1 MSILGVTLGVCV
13 LIIVQSVMNGFG
25 ENIRSRIVQT
35 QGDIR
40 IRSNDIFKDWHAPM
54 AAIEAHE
61 AVVGAAPF
69 AEGVIMLQHSNR
81 PQFPMVRGIDPELE
95 ADVIPMQQFL
105 TMGDFNDFDDR
116 GVYLG
121 VGLAHALKATPGSL
135 VEVFTPLMLQALK
148 EDEVLLPREFK
159 VLGLFRTGSPAVDG
173 NTMITTLRVM
183 QELYGLNDG
192 IHGISIRLRP
202 GTNAQQVSRELEA
215 SVLPTGTRAV
225 SWQEANADFLFVIEQ
240 EKLIISFII
249 IFIILVACFSIA
261 IALMMAVL
269 RKTREI
275 GLLVAMGARPHQVAY
290 SFCLQGMII
299 GIIGT
304 LLGIVMAVV
313 ALHFRAQILSIYA
326 SLSGNSINFLG
337 IYDVYQLPVHYLA
350 NDFIVVTVFALVIS
364 TLAGLVPAIRAAN
377 LRPAEALRSE

>member
-1 MSILGVTLGVCV
+1 L
-13 LIIVQSVMNGFG
+13 
-25 ENIRSRIVQT
+25 
-35 QGDIR
+35 
-40 IRSNDIFKDWHAPM
+40 HP
-54 AAIEAHE
+54 
-61 AVVGAAPF
+61 GA
-69 AEGVIMLQHSNR
+69 
-81 PQFPMVRGIDPELE
+81 
-95 ADVIPMQQFL
+95 
-105 TMGDFNDFDDR
+105 
-116 GVYLG
+116 
-121 VGLAHALKATPGSL
+121 
-135 VEVFTPLMLQALK
+135 
-148 EDEVLLPREFK
+148 
-159 VLGLFRTGSPAVDG
+159 
-173 NTMITTLRVM
+173 
-183 QELYGLNDG
+183 
-192 IHGISIRLRP
+192 
-202 GTNAQQVSRELEA
+202 NAQQVSLELEA
-215 SVLPTGTRAV
+215 SVLPEGTRAV

-299 GIIGT
+299 GTIGT
-304 LLGIVMAVV
+304 LLGIAMAVV
-313 ALHFRAQILSIYA
+313 ALHFRAQILSAYA